1 MSFASDIKDE
11 LLELKMWDINSNM
24 KQDEQLARL
33 YIREAF
39 IKSGSINNPNKKYHL
54 QIMFKSDKKAEEMRR
69 LFSNFD
75 INAKIIKK
83 ENEYMLYIKDG
94 EEISNFLALIGANKS
109 VLKFE
114 EIRVIKETRNEINR
128 IVNCETANLNKT
140 INASVKQIED
150 IKFIKKMKKFSTLPD
165 NLKEIAQIRLENPD
179 MSLAELGKQLSNPI
193 SKSGVN
199 HRLKKISEIA
209 EELRFQK

>member
-1 MSFASDIKDE
+1 MSYTSDVKDE

-39 IKSGSINNPNKKYHL
+39 IKSGSINDPSKKYHL
-54 QIMFKSDKKAEEMRR
+54 QIMFKEKKKAEEVR
-69 LFSNFD
+69 LLLQNFN

-83 ENEYMLYIKDG
+83 DTEYMLYLKDG
-94 EEISNFLALIGANKS
+94 EEISNFLALIGANNS
-109 VLKFE
+109 ILRFE
-114 EIRVIKETRNEINR
+114 EVRVIKETRNEINR

-150 IKFIKKMKKFSTLPD
+150 IKFIKKMKKFNSLPD
-165 NLKEIAQIRLENPD
+165 NLKEIAEVRLENPD
-179 MSLAELGKQLSNPI
+179 MPLAELGKQLSIPI

-199 HRLKKISEIA
+199 HRFKKISEIA
-209 EELRFQK
+209 EELRF